1 MKKKKGEYLHNSTKT
16 AIAQGTGTVIGGAF
30 AAIMT
35 SVGHPEVLALTPFVR
50 GAAIGVMNT
59 CYDDIRERLL
69 SKVENK
75 KVDSVL
81 EIALKTF
88 YELADKDGVTGV
100 SVQMD
105 EGQIEYAFEASED
118 LMLTAIRQSERTKVE
133 ILGRYYGKEFYK
145 GTANWQ
151 DMHQM
156 ITMAGALTLRQLV
169 LIRLISEGFKGIDG
183 SLFITNPSACVEINH
198 LRNYGIWRTE
208 GAALGID
215 ESRVIQL
222 SELQPTEYAKM
233 VCDSLMLERLSEDDI
248 NRTLDS
254 LQLSRDGS
262 RTELITAEEYRLFT
276 KGLGDDYLTPAP
288 VSSFWDEE
296 KWGTLI

>member
-1 MKKKKGEYLHNSTKT
+1 MKRKDKYLHNSAKT

-50 GAAIGVMNT
+50 GAVIGVMNT
-59 CYDDIRERLL
+59 CYDDIRERSL

-88 YELADKDGVTGV
+88 YELADNDGVTGV

-105 EGQIEYAFEASED
+105 DGQIDYAFEASED
-118 LMLTAIRQSERTKVE
+118 LMLTAIRQSEHTKVE

-169 LIRLISEGFKGIDG
+169 LIRLISEGFKGLDS

-233 VCDSLMLERLSEDDI
+233 VCDSLMLERLSEEDI

-254 LQLSRDGS
+254 LLLSRDGS
-262 RTELITAEEYRLFT
+262 RKELITAEEYRLFARE
-276 KGLGDDYLTPAP
+276 LGGEDLIPAP
-288 VSSFWDEE
+288 GSSSFWDEE
-296 KWGTLI
+296 KRGRLV

>member
-1 MKKKKGEYLHNSTKT
+1 MKKKDKYLQNSAKA
-16 AIAQGTGTVIGGAF
+16 AIAQGTGNAIAGVF
-30 AAIMT
+30 ARIM
-35 SVGHPEVLALTPFVR
+35 SSIGHPEVLTLAPFVR
-50 GAAIGVMNT
+50 GAVIGVMNT
-59 CYDDIRERLL
+59 CYDDIRERSL

-118 LMLTAIRQSERTKVE
+118 LMLTAIRQSEHTKVE

-169 LIRLISEGFKGIDG
+169 LIRLISEGFKGLDS

-233 VCDSLMLERLSEDDI
+233 VCDSLMLERLSEEDI

-296 KWGTLI
+296 RQGRLI

>member
-1 MKKKKGEYLHNSTKT
+1 M
-16 AIAQGTGTVIGGAF
+16 
-30 AAIMT
+30 
-35 SVGHPEVLALTPFVR
+35 R
-50 GAAIGVMNT
+50 GAVIGVMNT
-59 CYDDIRERLL
+59 CYDDVRERLL
-69 SKVENK
+69 SKIENK
-75 KVDSVL
+75 KVDAVL

-88 YELADKDGVTGV
+88 YELVDKDGVTGV

-118 LMLTAIRQSERTKVE
+118 LMLTAIRQSEHTKVE

-169 LIRLISEGFKGIDG
+169 LIRLISEGFKGLDS

-198 LRNYGIWRTE
+198 LRNYGIWRTD

-233 VCDSLMLERLSEDDI
+233 VCDSLMLERLSEEDI

-254 LQLSRDGS
+254 MQLSRDGS
-262 RTELITAEEYRLFT
+262 RTELITAAEYRLFT
-276 KGLGDDYLTPAP
+276 KGLGDNYLTPAP

-296 KWGTLI
+296 KMGTLI

>member
-1 MKKKKGEYLHNSTKT
+1 MEKKDKYLQNSAKA
-16 AIAQGTGTVIGGAF
+16 AIAQGTGAAIAGAF
-30 AAIMT
+30 ANIM
-35 SVGHPEVLALTPFVR
+35 SSIGHPEVLTFTQLVR
-50 GAAIGVMNT
+50 GAVIGVMNT
-59 CYDDIRERLL
+59 CYDDIRERAL

-75 KVDSVL
+75 KVDSVI

-118 LMLTAIRQSERTKVE
+118 LMLTAIRQSEHTKVE

-169 LIRLISEGFKGIDG
+169 LIRLISEGFKGLDS

-233 VCDSLMLERLSEDDI
+233 VCDSLMLERLSEEDI
-248 NRTLDS
+248 SRTLDS

-262 RTELITAEEYRLFT
+262 KKELIAAEEYRLFARELNGD
-276 KGLGDDYLTPAP
+276 GLIPAP
-288 VSSFWDEE
+288 VSSSFWDEE
-296 KWGTLI
+296 KWGRLI